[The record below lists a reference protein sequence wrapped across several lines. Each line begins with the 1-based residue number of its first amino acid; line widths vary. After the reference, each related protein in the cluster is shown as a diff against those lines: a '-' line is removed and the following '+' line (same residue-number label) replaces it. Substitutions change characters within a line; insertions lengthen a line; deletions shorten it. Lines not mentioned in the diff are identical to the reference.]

1 MFADMSKDDITFA
14 NGKCSRA
21 FAIFDENRLRPFL
34 IRNYTLEN
42 AKNQDAYNDMITK
55 KFDDGEPEEMQH
67 QIDEITV
74 KTRKMSV

>member
-1 MFADMSKDDITFA
+1 
-14 NGKCSRA
+14 
-21 FAIFDENRLRPFL
+21 
-34 IRNYTLEN
+34 
-42 AKNQDAYNDMITK
+42 MITK